1 MNSAV
6 TFSINDQTMGVD
18 MLNVDR
24 IIKLSKISPIPNSP
38 EYLEGV
44 MDVQNMLIP
53 IINLKKKFKLSSKV
67 VLSDSNIIVISNQN
81 KKCGIIV
88 DLVNDIIDVNNL
100 DIVET
105 PNNNYVYGVVIINN
119 VVLNL
124 LNCNSLILDCI
135 L

>member
-53 IINLKKKFKLSSKV
+53 IINLKEKFKFSSKV

-100 DIVET
+100 DISET
-105 PNNNYVYGVVIINN
+105 SNNNYVYGVVIINN
-119 VVLNL
+119 VVINL